1 MDYQTKEYRE
11 GVRKMV
17 KVKKPT
23 GPIENKRLPTGP
35 RWKTYWG
42 KFVTFK
48 KDGKIYF
55 VFFQYGFFKG
65 IHDIVVITSYGDD
78 EDITILD
85 FYPGFIQRLINQM
98 DTLYATFLPQLYR
111 KRHPD
116 LFFTKQ

>member
-1 MDYQTKEYRE
+1 MKEQAECGEEVRE
-11 GVRKMV
+11 MV

-23 GPIENKRLPTGP
+23 GPIENKKLPAGP
-35 RWKTYWG
+35 SWKTYWG

-65 IHDIVVITSYGDD
+65 VHDIVVITSYSDD

-85 FYPGFIQRLINQM
+85 FYPGFIQRLVNQM
-98 DTLYATFLPQLYR
+98 DTLYATFLPRLYR

-116 LFFTKQ
+116 LFSTKQ

>member
-1 MDYQTKEYRE
+1 
-11 GVRKMV
+11 MV

-23 GPIENKRLPTGP
+23 GPLANKKLPKGP
-35 RWKTYWG
+35 RWRTYWG

-65 IHDIVVITSYGDD
+65 VHDIVVITSYGDD

-85 FYPGFIQRLINQM
+85 FYPGYITVSWKTSQDAVFCI
-98 DTLYATFLPQLYR
+98 AGEE
-111 KRHPD
+111 K
-116 LFFTKQ
+116 